1 MGPTWES
8 KFLIMG
14 ISGQFPS
21 QSVSGPGKSWKE
33 CVGVDA
39 CVVSVLE
46 LEFDIS
52 LLILRMISNK

>member
-1 MGPTWES
+1 
-8 KFLIMG
+8 MG

-21 QSVSGPGKSWKE
+21 QSVSWSGESWEE

-39 CVVSVLE
+39 WVVSVLE

>member
-1 MGPTWES
+1 
-8 KFLIMG
+8 MG

-21 QSVSGPGKSWKE
+21 QSVSWSGDSWEE

-39 CVVSVLE
+39 WVVLE